1 MSDLSSKQVLSD
13 TWNTVF
19 IKMDAISIMGR
30 GGQPVYQLSMIVLAD
45 RVEVG
50 LMLCCHLSVHQI
62 CSDALNCSL
71 GSAVGVFASPHQCT
85 SASRNMQMSRAEL
98 LFDSPDWLTV
108 FLNSQMFSQFLSWK
122 MSRFLS
128 NASLH
133 LQLLQQGTVGSRDAV
148 PEMLVGVALPSLL

>member
-19 IKMDAISIMGR
+19 IKMDAISKMGR

-50 LMLCCHLSVHQI
+50 LMLCCHLSIHQI

-71 GSAVGVFASPHQCT
+71 GSAVDVLLLHT
-85 SASRNMQMSRAEL
+85 SALPLQGTCRCPGLNCCLIPQIDSQSFWIPRCFPSSSAGRCLTSCLMLLSISSFCSRAL
-98 LFDSPDWLTV
+98 LALETQC
-108 FLNSQMFSQFLSWK
+108 L
-122 MSRFLS
+122 RCC
-128 NASLH
+128 
-133 LQLLQQGTVGSRDAV
+133 
-148 PEMLVGVALPSLL
+148 LV